1 MCDCPNVARR
11 SFMKGI
17 VLLTGGATVPGLVTS
32 MPAFG
37 QAKAA
42 KAATQYQEKPNGN
55 KQCSNCL
62 QFVPGQKPKDNGTCK
77 VVEGS
82 ISPNGYCIVWVAKP

>member
-1 MCDCPNVARR
+1 MRDNPNLVRR
-11 SFMKGI
+11 SFVKGI
-17 VLLTGGATVPGLVTS
+17 VLLTSGATVPGLVTS

-42 KAATQYQEKPNGN
+42 KAAMQYQDKPSGN

-62 QFVPGQKPKDNGTCK
+62 QFVPGPKPKDNGTCK
-77 VVEGS
+77 IVEGV
-82 ISPNGYCIVWVAKP
+82 ISPSGYCIAWVAKP